1 MVKIGSARID
11 ENGNI
16 SGGKAGDQTGKE
28 VSTQDWYL
36 HSKGWVVIRPKKSAV
51 AKMIANNM
59 QAACD
64 NDLIGYCQA
73 HRTSAETASKPYNYD
88 LSKVKVACEVDCS
101 KLVQLCCR
109 YAGVNVGNFN
119 TASEVSALSAT
130 GEFDILRDDK
140 YCKSSDYLKRGDI
153 LVTKTKGHT
162 VVVLNDGSLS
172 GTNESAGTVKKT
184 VAAQHK
190 DVGLAG
196 TYVTTTD
203 LNLRYKQGQI
213 TPDNVACVIPAGAAV
228 QCYGYYNIVSGVKW
242 YLVAYNGKTGYASSK
257 CLKKK

>member
-16 SGGKAGDQTGKE
+16 SGGKAGDQTGNE

-36 HSKGWVVIRPKKSAV
+36 HSKGWVVIRPKKAAV
-51 AKMIANNM
+51 AKMIADDM

-64 NDLIGYCQA
+64 NDLIGYCQT
-73 HRTSAETASKPYNYD
+73 HRASAETASKPYNYD
-88 LSKVKVACEVDCS
+88 FSKITVACEVDCS
-101 KLVQLCCR
+101 KLVQLCCK
-109 YAGVNVGNFN
+109 YAGVNVGDFN
-119 TASEVSALSAT
+119 TASEVTALSAT

-162 VVVLNDGSLS
+162 VVVLSDGSLS
-172 GTNESAGTVKKT
+172 GASAGTEKKV

-190 DVGLAG
+190 DAAVAG
-196 TYVTTTD
+196 KYVTTSD
-203 LNLRYKQGQI
+203 LNLRYKQGQL
-213 TPDNVACVIPAGAAV
+213 TTDNVVCVIPAGATV
-228 QCYGYYNIVSGVKW
+228 QCYGYYNLVNGVKW

-257 CLKKK
+257 YLKKK

>member
-11 ENGNI
+11 ECGNI
-16 SGGKAGDQTGKE
+16 SGGKAGDQTGME

-119 TASEVSALSAT
+119 TASEVSALAAT

-140 YCKSSDYLKRGDI
+140 YCKLSDYLKRGDI

-162 VVVLNDGSLS
+162 VIVLSDGAKVT
-172 GTNESAGTVKKT
+172 GIDTAEKKV

-190 DVGLAG
+190 DTGLAG

-213 TPDNVACVIPAGAAV
+213 TPDNVICVIPAGTAV
-228 QCYGYYNIVSGVKW
+228 QCYGYYNLVNGVKW
-242 YLVAYNGKTGYASSK
+242 CLVAYNGKTGYVSSNY
-257 CLKKK
+257 LKKK